1 MLAARRNERVRGR
14 TLILMVS
21 IITKNGFSQC
31 GAPPGRSLAAQLEVL
46 YTIADRIKASHNG
59 RPNLSVNNKWLENLK
74 TAGSSPNKLILM
86 IIMNSLTSRIL
97 NPFMWAPV
105 VRLLWSFIIFI
116 VVLERIKRLVGVAHN
131 DRENI
136 ITDVKVMLQNIIG
149 DSKLLIKLTPGS
161 KEEKISSIIKTWEC
175 PVEDFEGL

>member
-105 VRLLWSFIIFI
+105 VRLL
-116 VVLERIKRLVGVAHN
+116 
-131 DRENI
+131 
-136 ITDVKVMLQNIIG
+136 
-149 DSKLLIKLTPGS
+149 
-161 KEEKISSIIKTWEC
+161 
-175 PVEDFEGL
+175 